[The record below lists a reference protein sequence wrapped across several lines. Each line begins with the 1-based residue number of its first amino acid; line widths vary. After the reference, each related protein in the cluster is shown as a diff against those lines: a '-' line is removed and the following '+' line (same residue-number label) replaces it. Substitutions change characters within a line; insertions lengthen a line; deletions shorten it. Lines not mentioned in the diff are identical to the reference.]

1 MSTASNWTAGI
12 AAPADGDIAKCVAC
26 GLCLPHCP
34 TFRITG
40 RETASPRGRIA
51 AMRAVSE
58 GRAEPDENFAT
69 MMDECLACR
78 ACEAACPSA
87 VPFGRM
93 IEAARAQIEPRR
105 AARAQ
110 GVKRMGLTFVL
121 PRQRLVRLATMG
133 LALLQAA
140 HLDVLVPKRLRA
152 ATPRVS
158 LKEMRT
164 PLPASQGEGPV
175 AALLTGCVMDSA
187 FRQINRSTLRLL
199 ANSGYRAVV
208 PENGGC
214 CGALAMHYGYPEAAK
229 KMARTR
235 IAAMEG
241 ADVFVVNSAGC
252 SAHMKTYGELL
263 EHDADWAARAHA
275 FGERVRDVVEMELRP
290 TSSALGQVAVHDA
303 CHHVHGQGIA
313 VQPRRLLRD
322 GGAECVE
329 IPDGTRCCGAA
340 GLYSVTQP
348 EMSADLR
355 LQKARAIVA
364 TGAPV
369 VSVANPGCAMQIAQ
383 GLREIGSDVRVAH
396 PAELLAPPER

>member
-1 MSTASNWTAGI
+1 
-12 AAPADGDIAKCVAC
+12 
-26 GLCLPHCP
+26 
-34 TFRITG
+34 
-40 RETASPRGRIA
+40 
-51 AMRAVSE
+51 MRAVSE
-58 GRAEPDENFAT
+58 GRAPVDDSFST

-93 IEAARAQIEPRR
+93 IEAARAQTEPHR
-105 AARAQ
+105 APRAR
-110 GVKRMGLTFVL
+110 GVKKLGLTVVL

-133 LALLQAA
+133 LALMQAA
-140 HLDVLVPKRLRA
+140 RLDALVPKRLRA

-164 PLPASQGEGPV
+164 PLPAAQGEGPV
-175 AALLTGCVMDSA
+175 AALLTGCVMDAA
-187 FRQINRSTLRLL
+187 FRPINRATLGLL

-214 CGALAMHYGYPEAAK
+214 CGALAMHYGYPDAAR
-229 KMARTR
+229 KMAKTR
-235 IAAMEG
+235 IAAMES
-241 ADVFVVNSAGC
+241 AEVVVVNSAGC

-263 EHDADWAARAHA
+263 ADDPSWATRAHTFA
-275 FGERVRDVVEMELRP
+275 ERVRDVVEMELRP
-290 TSSALGQVAVHDA
+290 ASTELGRVAVHDA

-313 VQPRRLLRD
+313 AQPRRLLRD

-348 EMSADLR
+348 EMSAELR
-355 LQKARAIVA
+355 QQKARAIAA
-364 TGAPV
+364 TGVPV

-383 GLREIGSDVRVAH
+383 GLKEIGADVRVAH
-396 PAELLAPPER
+396 PVELLAPPG